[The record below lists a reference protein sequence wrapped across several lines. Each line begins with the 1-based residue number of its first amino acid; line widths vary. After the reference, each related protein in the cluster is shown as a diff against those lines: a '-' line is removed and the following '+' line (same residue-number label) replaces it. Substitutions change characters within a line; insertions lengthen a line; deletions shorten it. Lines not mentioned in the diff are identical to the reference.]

1 MRLIARWLSRGLG
14 LGFAL
19 ICGILAMQ
27 APAFT
32 DAYRT
37 ALLQV
42 AADARRDI
50 DQREDSA
57 RQYYGLA
64 AREDGALVEAQK
76 AQEPAN
82 AESLARS
89 IAHADRVK
97 AAYAKIAQSPTLLR
111 PVAALTDAANDPEG
125 DKAAIWRLSWRSFTP
140 RIDLSF
146 AAVIYGFAGLMLGS
160 LVAELIAAAVARAT
174 RRRLAPRG
182 IP

>member
-1 MRLIARWLSRGLG
+1 MRLITCWLSRGLG

-19 ICGILAMQ
+19 LCGILAMQ

-32 DAYRT
+32 DAYGT

-57 RQYYGLA
+57 RQYYGIA
-64 AREDGALVEAQK
+64 AREDGAVVDALK
-76 AQEPAN
+76 AREPSN

-89 IAHADRVK
+89 IAHAERLGE
-97 AAYAKIAQSPTLLR
+97 AYGKIARSPVLLR
-111 PVAALTDAANDPEG
+111 PIAALTDATNDPDG
-125 DKAAIWRLSWRSFTP
+125 DKAAIWRLSWQSFTP

-146 AAVIYGFAGLMLGS
+146 AAAVYGFAGLMLAS
-160 LVAELIAAAVARAT
+160 LIAELVAAAARAT
-174 RRRLAPRG
+174 QRRFVPRRMS
-182 IP
+182 

>member
-1 MRLIARWLSRGLG
+1 MRLITCWLSRGLE
-14 LGFAL
+14 LGVAL
-19 ICGILAMQ
+19 LCGVLAMQ

-32 DAYRT
+32 DAYGT

-57 RQYYGLA
+57 RQYYGIA
-64 AREDGALVEAQK
+64 AREDGAVVEALK
-76 AQEPAN
+76 AREPSN

-89 IAHADRVK
+89 IAHAERLG
-97 AAYAKIAQSPTLLR
+97 AAYGKIAQSPVLLR
-111 PVAALTDAANDPEG
+111 PIAAITDAANDPEG
-125 DKAAIWRLSWRSFTP
+125 DKAAIWRLSWQSFTP

-146 AAVIYGFAGLMLGS
+146 AAAIYGFAGLMLGS
-160 LVAELIAAAVARAT
+160 LVAELIAAVARAT

-182 IP
+182 MP

>member
-1 MRLIARWLSRGLG
+1 MRLITRWLSRGLG

-19 ICGILAMQ
+19 LCGVLAMQ

-32 DAYRT
+32 DAYGT

-57 RQYYGLA
+57 RQYYGIA
-64 AREDGALVEAQK
+64 ARADGDFVEALK
-76 AQEPAN
+76 SQEPSN
-82 AESLARS
+82 AEALERS
-89 IAHADRVK
+89 IAHAGRLR
-97 AAYAKIAQSPTLLR
+97 AAYDKIAQSPALLR
-111 PVAALTDAANDPEG
+111 PIAALTDAANDPEG
-125 DKAAIWRLSWRSFTP
+125 DKAAIWRLSWQSFTP

-146 AAVIYGFAGLMLGS
+146 AAVVYGFAGLMLGS
-160 LVAELIAAAVARAT
+160 LLAELVAAALARAT

-182 IP
+182 YP